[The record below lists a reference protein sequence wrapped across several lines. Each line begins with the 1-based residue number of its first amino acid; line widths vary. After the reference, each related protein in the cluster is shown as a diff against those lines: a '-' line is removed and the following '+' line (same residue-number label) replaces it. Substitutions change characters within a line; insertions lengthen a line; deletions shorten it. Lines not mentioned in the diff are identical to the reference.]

1 MTVFLVGAGPGD
13 PGLVTVRG
21 ARLLGRAD
29 VVVYDRLVHADLLG
43 LARPGAELVD
53 VGKRP
58 GDSVSQEAINALL
71 VARGRG
77 GGCVVRLKGGDPF
90 VFGRGGEEALA
101 LRSAGVPFEVV
112 PGVSAAVAVPGAAG
126 IPLTHRGLASGFSVV
141 TGHGAGGEPDA
152 ANWADLARPGH
163 TLVVLMG
170 AGTRA
175 TLADRL
181 LGAGRDPATPVAVIA
196 WGTYPAQVVERTTL
210 GDLASS
216 TLGPPV
222 TIVVGE
228 VAALELEWWS
238 RRPLAG
244 QRVVVTRAADQ
255 AGELLQELAEL
266 GAEVVA
272 LPVIALAPPSDGGRA
287 LRAVSA
293 SLASADWV
301 VLTSANGA
309 ARLLEAVP
317 DARAFGRAR
326 IAAIGPGTAATL
338 AAAHL
343 LADLVP
349 PEYVAESLLAAF
361 PSPPPGGGRV
371 LLVRAEVARDLL
383 PEGLRRLG
391 WEVEVVPAY
400 RTVRPGADPAA
411 LASARGADWVTL
423 TASSTVTGFAAL
435 IGGASAFSGR
445 VAAIGPVTAEAARR
459 AGFRVD
465 AEASPH
471 TIPGL
476 VEALVRAVAQH
487 QSGRP

>member
-1 MTVFLVGAGPGD
+1 VTVFLVGAGPGD

-21 ARLLGRAD
+21 ARLLARAD
-29 VVVYDRLVHADLLG
+29 VVVHDRLVHADLLG

-58 GDSVSQEAINALL
+58 GDAVSQEAINALL
-71 VARGRG
+71 VARGREA
-77 GGCVVRLKGGDPF
+77 GCVVRLKGGDPF

-101 LRSAGVPFEVV
+101 LRAAGVPFEVV
-112 PGVSAAVAVPGAAG
+112 PGVTAAVAVPSAAG
-126 IPLTHRGLASGFSVV
+126 IPLTHRGLASAFTVV
-141 TGHGAGGEPDA
+141 TGHGAGGEPGAGDWA
-152 ANWADLARPGH
+152 ALVRPGH

-170 AGTRA
+170 AGTRRE
-175 TLADRL
+175 LADRL

-210 GDLASS
+210 GDLARSS
-216 TLGPPV
+216 LGPPV

-228 VAALELEWWS
+228 VAALDLEWWG

-244 QRVVVTRAADQ
+244 RRVVVTRAADQ
-255 AGELLQELAEL
+255 AGGLVEELADL
-266 GAEVVA
+266 GAEVVT

-287 LRAVSA
+287 LRAVPA
-293 SLASADWV
+293 SLTSTDWV

-309 ARLLEAVP
+309 ARLLEVVP

-326 IAAIGPGTAATL
+326 IAAIGPGTAAAL

-361 PSPPPGGGRV
+361 PSPPPAGGKV
-371 LLVRAEVARDLL
+371 LLVRAEVARDVL

-400 RTVRPGADPAA
+400 RTVTPAVDPDA
-411 LASARGADWVTL
+411 LAAARGADWVTF

-435 IGGASAFSGR
+435 IGGASAFPGR
-445 VAAIGPVTAEAARR
+445 VAAIGPITAATARR
-459 AGFRVD
+459 EGFRVD
-465 AEASPH
+465 VEASTH

-476 VEALVRAVAQH
+476 VEALVEAVTQH
-487 QSGRP
+487 GSGRP